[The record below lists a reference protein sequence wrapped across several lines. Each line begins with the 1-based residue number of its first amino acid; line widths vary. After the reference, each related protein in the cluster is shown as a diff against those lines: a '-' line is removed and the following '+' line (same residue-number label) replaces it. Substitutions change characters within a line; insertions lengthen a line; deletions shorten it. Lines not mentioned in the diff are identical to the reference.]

1 MRRVHRP
8 LTAVVTLLVSLTLGL
23 SGLSPA
29 RADDTGAAAKPAPAF
44 PADFHRG
51 LLISDKNFYD
61 SAALTEKQIASF
73 IKSWGASCRPE
84 GAGTNAKSC
93 LKI

>member
-29 RADDTGAAAKPAPAF
+29 RADDTGAAVASSSAY
-44 PADFHRG
+44 PADFHP
-51 LLISDKNFYD
+51 D
-61 SAALTEKQIASF
+61 
-73 IKSWGASCRPE
+73 
-84 GAGTNAKSC
+84 
-93 LKI
+93 